1 MISAYESA
9 TTQTA
14 RSLGRS
20 GVTQRRGQK
29 KSTDLVD
36 ADPLSVSMH
45 HRTKP
50 ASTENLQQLMRKT
63 QSTHSIFFGTDDIG
77 TLKKEEPKP
86 VKDDGPLPEERTL
99 AYDVFEVYF
108 STDDTHAEIGKARDE
123 KKQRILAKI
132 NGTMPW
138 LPGFLKEF
146 NLPQVFTTL
155 LLFTEAS
162 LRGIGQVY
170 FQNNP
175 LTGLFVLVAMFIQS
189 TRVAV
194 HGVVALV
201 VGNLAGILMGF
212 DKSFVSC
219 GKYNASTHYNM
230 SSCCKFEFA
239 DTLIGHSP

>member
-1 MISAYESA
+1 
-9 TTQTA
+9 
-14 RSLGRS
+14 
-20 GVTQRRGQK
+20 
-29 KSTDLVD
+29 
-36 ADPLSVSMH
+36 MH

-50 ASTENLQQLMRKT
+50 TSTENLQQLMRKT
-63 QSTHSIFFGTDDIG
+63 QSTHTIFFGTDDIG
-77 TLKKEEPKP
+77 TLKKGEPEPIKVESP
-86 VKDDGPLPEERTL
+86 IPQEQTL
-99 AYDVFEVYF
+99 AHDVFGVYF

-123 KKQRILAKI
+123 KKQRFLAKI

-138 LPGFLKEF
+138 LPSLLKGLE
-146 NLPQVFTTL
+146 LPQVVTAL

-175 LTGLFVLVAMFIQS
+175 LTGLFVLIAMFVQS

-219 GKYNASTHYNM
+219 G
-230 SSCCKFEFA
+230 
-239 DTLIGHSP
+239 